1 MIMTKLTD
9 KLEELGF
16 IEYVEEHADFKNL
29 FYDITTDDMQ
39 INNFVK
45 FNEKSESIYVSI
57 KSKDD
62 KQIIKTAEFFKT
74 LVK

>member
-1 MIMTKLTD
+1 MTKLTD
-9 KLEELGF
+9 KLKELGF
-16 IEYVEEHADFKNL
+16 IEYNDDNANFENL
-29 FYDITTDDMQ
+29 FYDITTDDIQ